1 MEDIEEKKFDSLW
14 DERKELLKAEEY
26 EGDDDLQCTCHI
38 EGVVCPIHPDRELL
52 KEKELED

>member
-26 EGDDDLQCTCHI
+26 EGDDDLVCTCLLDI
-38 EGVVCPIHPDRELL
+38 DVACPIHEE
-52 KEKELED
+52 KETKKELED

>member
-1 MEDIEEKKFDSLW
+1 MDDDKIDTLWEERESLIE
-14 DERKELLKAEEY
+14 AEEY
-26 EGDDDLQCTCHI
+26 EGEDDLQCTCNI